1 MRQILL
7 IKRCLASYRIRFGHS
22 IKHAVVREVAIR
34 EKNELVSYLPGYSHR
49 MVSEILQE
57 SLGIL
62 IIKKYIKNKTQ
73 KVEKRRSAS

>member
-1 MRQILL
+1 MFL
-7 IKRCLASYRIRFGHS
+7 IERYLAVDLDIQACS
-22 IKHAVVREVAIR
+22 IG

-62 IIKKYIKNKTQ
+62 IKKNT
-73 KVEKRRSAS
+73 